1 ELLYP
6 HRDQSLSPERDV
18 VAQALIFIL
27 DHLFE
32 PLSVETVAASVSLSP
47 SHFSRLFKA
56 RTGYSPHEYIVL
68 RRIDE
73 AKSLLHTTSLSVKQI
88 AFRVGYHSE
97 VNFISSFTAKTGM
110 SPAAFRRMPL

>member
-1 ELLYP
+1 MYK
-6 HRDQSLSPERDV
+6 RQ
-18 VAQALIFIL
+18 
-27 DHLFE
+27 
-32 PLSVETVAASVSLSP
+32 
-47 SHFSRLFKA
+47 RLFKA

-97 VNFISSFTAKTGM
+97 VNFISSFTAKTGI
-110 SPAAFRRMPL
+110 SPAVFRRMPI

>member
-1 ELLYP
+1 M
-6 HRDQSLSPERDV
+6 
-18 VAQALIFIL
+18 